1 MLSHVSA
8 TGAPSTILQG
18 SRCVCVCVWGL
29 YLFYTYTYII
39 YQNIY
44 VSGYG
49 YSVPMIGN
57 TLKLCRLDL
66 HFTCHGSCMATLES
80 HRPSWLYGHCCCH
93 KRPCRQQSCEVK
105 LLMRRAPECFKQ
117 TPPHSYGFRPNQRWN
132 SCPATTIK
140 LPCENDSM
148 WR

>member
-18 SRCVCVCVWGL
+18 SRCVYVCVCVGL

-117 TPPHSYGFRPNQRWN
+117 TPPHSYGFR
-132 SCPATTIK
+132 TLEH
-140 LPCENDSM
+140 LPRHDYKTSL
-148 WR
+148 RK